1 MTTDRPSPVIDFPE
15 ARHALP
21 VLLLSNISKSFGGAR
36 ALSNV
41 SLDVAPGEIHGL
53 LGKNGSGKSTLVKI
67 LAGFHAPDAGG
78 HLEFNGE
85 AVALPLRAG
94 DFRRLGMSFVH
105 QNLGLVPSLTVLEN
119 LRLAELTTF
128 RTPFINWRQERRL
141 AVEALSRFGLSFDPN
156 ERVDRLTPVER
167 ALLAIVRAFEEVRM
181 ARESTGKPGLVLLDE
196 PTPFLPREGVEA
208 LFRLVR
214 SIASLGSSVVFI
226 SHDIDEVM
234 QITDRIT
241 VLRDG
246 EVAGALTT
254 VKATHDQ
261 VVEMIVGRRI
271 VRSAAGRAAPDQAR
285 AAKLRLENVSGKK
298 LEPCAVVVGCG
309 EVLGLTGL
317 IGSGYEEIPYLV
329 FGARRCRSG
338 SITLDEEKEAIDLSA
353 MNPRRAIALGFALL
367 PGDRQG
373 ASGVGSLP
381 IMDNMFLPDVDRFFR
396 GGRISNRAMA
406 REARALGATYEV
418 RPNDPHLKLSAL
430 SGGNA
435 QKVLVARWMNRNPS
449 LLLLDEPTQGV
460 DVGTRQQ
467 ISVAIR
473 DAASKGMSVICA
485 SSDAE
490 QLADICD
497 RVLVFAR
504 GRICSEIVGAD
515 LTKEGI
521 AEACYSSVKLSA
533 QADRSSFRPVLS

>member
-1 MTTDRPSPVIDFPE
+1 
-15 ARHALP
+15 
-21 VLLLSNISKSFGGAR
+21 
-36 ALSNV
+36 
-41 SLDVAPGEIHGL
+41 
-53 LGKNGSGKSTLVKI
+53 
-67 LAGFHAPDAGG
+67 
-78 HLEFNGE
+78 
-85 AVALPLRAG
+85 
-94 DFRRLGMSFVH
+94 
-105 QNLGLVPSLTVLEN
+105 
-119 LRLAELTTF
+119 
-128 RTPFINWRQERRL
+128 
-141 AVEALSRFGLSFDPN
+141 
-156 ERVDRLTPVER
+156 VDSLTPVER
-167 ALLAIVRAFEEVRM
+167 ALLAIVRAFEEVRV

-196 PTPFLPREGVEA
+196 PTPFLPREGVET

-246 EVAGALTT
+246 EVAGVLATR
-254 VKATHDQ
+254 KATHDE

-271 VRSAAGRAAPDQAR
+271 VRGGAGRAAPGQAR
-285 AAKLRLENVSGKK
+285 AAKVRLDNLSGKK
-298 LEPCAVVVGCG
+298 LEPCTVVVGRG

-317 IGSGYEEIPYLV
+317 IGSGYEEIPYLA
-329 FGARRCRSG
+329 FGARPCRSG
-338 SITLDEEKEAIDLSA
+338 ALTLDTENEAIELSA

-373 ASGVGSLP
+373 ASGVDSLP
-381 IMDNMFLPDVDRFFR
+381 IMDNMFLPDVARFFR
-396 GGRISNRAMA
+396 GGRINNRAMV
-406 REARALGATYEV
+406 REARELGALYEV

-435 QKVLVARWMNRNPS
+435 QKVLVARWMNRNPG

-460 DVGTRQQ
+460 DIGTRQQ
-467 ISVAIR
+467 ISAAIR
-473 DAASKGMSVICA
+473 AAAGKGMSVICA

-504 GRICSEIVGAD
+504 GRICSEIVGGD

-521 AEACYSSVKLSA
+521 AEACYSSVKLGAMQSA
-533 QADRSSFRPVLS
+533 LPPDPILS